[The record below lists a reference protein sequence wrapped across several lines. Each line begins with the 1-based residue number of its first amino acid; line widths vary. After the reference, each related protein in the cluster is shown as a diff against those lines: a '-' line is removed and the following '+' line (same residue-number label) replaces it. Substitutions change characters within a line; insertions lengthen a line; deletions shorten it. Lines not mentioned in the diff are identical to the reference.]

1 MNTSL
6 FELFKIGI
14 GPSSSHTVGPMRAA
28 LRFTRELEAANLID
42 RTHHVVVDLFG
53 SLALTGIG
61 HGTDRAIL
69 LGLSGEAP
77 DSVDPA
83 TIEGK
88 IAGIRSSGTLSLL
101 GRQLIPFVES
111 EHLLFH
117 RDQMY
122 PIAAKPAPS
131 LTPIREEEIPAATDV
146 ALAANPE
153 ANTSA
158 PVLATHPNGLRLSA
172 FDTENNILATNI
184 FYSVGGGFIVSQ
196 AEFHPD
202 APIAT
207 ASRVVPY
214 PFTSAEQL
222 LATAD
227 QHHLTI
233 AELVLANEI
242 ALLPDSSINR
252 PNLSAGHQDRVVPRP
267 LAASSRNGE
276 VVTSSETS
284 GPQQQIEQSIFALWQ
299 TMQSSTDRG
308 LATEG
313 ILPGGLNVRR
323 RASRLSQKLHNKGSR
338 DPLAPMD
345 WVTVY
350 AMAVNE
356 ENAAGG
362 RVVTAPTNG
371 AAGVIPAIAHYY
383 SRFIDPL
390 TGNGVSGDAPVTD
403 ISEVARRAGLLRYFL
418 TAAAIGILYKENA
431 SISGAEV
438 GCQGEVGVACSMA
451 AGGLVAALNGTN
463 AQIEHAAEI
472 AMEHNLGMT
481 CDPIGG
487 LVQIPCI
494 ERNGMGAVKAIN
506 AARLAMADTE
516 THKLSLDQIIET
528 MYRTGMDMQS
538 RYKETSLAG
547 LALNIIE
554 C

>member
-1 MNTSL
+1 VNTSL

-28 LRFTRELEAANLID
+28 LRFVHTLDSSNLLD
-42 RTHHVVVDLFG
+42 RTAGVVVDLYG

-69 LGLSGEAP
+69 LGLLGEAP
-77 DSVDPA
+77 DAVDPA
-83 TIEGK
+83 QVEAKLITI
-88 IAGIRSSGTLSLL
+88 RTTGTLNLL
-101 GRQLIPFVES
+101 GRKTIPFLEPQ
-111 EHLLFH
+111 HLIFH

-122 PIAAKPAPS
+122 P
-131 LTPIREEEIPAATDV
+131 TPGIV
-146 ALAANPE
+146 
-153 ANTSA
+153 S
-158 PVLATHPNGLRLSA
+158 HPNGMRFRA
-172 FDTENNILATNI
+172 FDEADNLLSEDV
-184 FYSVGGGFIVSQ
+184 FYSIGGGFIISE
-196 AEFHPD
+196 AERTSESK
-202 APIAT
+202 ISNRT
-207 ASRVVPY
+207 VPY
-214 PFTSAEQL
+214 PFRNAADL
-222 LATAD
+222 LATAQ
-227 QHHLTI
+227 QHDLTI
-233 AELVLANEI
+233 AQLLLRNEV
-242 ALLPDSSINR
+242 ALLNDPTILINR
-252 PNLSAGHQDRVVPRP
+252 PSPASPIEAGNAGERIK
-267 LAASSRNGE
+267 ASIL
-276 VVTSSETS
+276 T
-284 GPQQQIEQSIFALWQ
+284 LWQ
-299 TMQSSTDRG
+299 TMQSCTQRG
-308 LATEG
+308 IEIEG

-323 RASRLSQKLHNKGSR
+323 RAPRLARRLENEGSK

-383 SRFIDPL
+383 MRFIE
-390 TGNGVSGDAPVTD
+390 GSDA
-403 ISEVARRAGLLRYFL
+403 EKEAGLIRYFL

-463 AQIEHAAEI
+463 AQVEHAAEI

-506 AARLAMADTE
+506 AARMAMHE
-516 THKLSLDQIIET
+516 TGDHKLSLDQIIAT
-528 MYRTGMDMQS
+528 MYQTGLDMQS

>member
-28 LRFTRELEAANLID
+28 LRFASEFAPAMRICSPDLLQPPARIQVELY
-42 RTHHVVVDLFG
+42 G

-83 TIEGK
+83 K
-88 IAGIRSSGTLSLL
+88 IDALLERIRGTATLELCGMHS
-101 GRQLIPFVES
+101 IAFHES
-111 EHLLFH
+111 TDLLFH
-117 RDQMY
+117 RDRMY
-122 PIAAKPAPS
+122 PPHA
-131 LTPIREEEIPAATDV
+131 EAAT
-146 ALAANPE
+146 
-153 ANTSA
+153 S
-158 PVLATHPNGLRLSA
+158 HPNGMRFTAYSRDGGVVA
-172 FDTENNILATNI
+172 QQI
-184 FYSVGGGFIVSQ
+184 FYSVGGGFILSAAELAPDPQEKAVS
-196 AEFHPD
+196 P
-202 APIAT
+202 
-207 ASRVVPY
+207 RNVPY
-214 PFTSAEQL
+214 PFSSAEEL
-222 LATAD
+222 LAVAEANR
-227 QHHLTI
+227 LTI
-233 AELVLANEI
+233 AELVLANEVS
-242 ALLPDSSINR
+242 LLHDWRINR
-252 PNLSAGHQDRVVPRP
+252 PRVEEEAGEATPEEKIEASI
-267 LAASSRNGE
+267 LAIWHA
-276 VVTSSETS
+276 
-284 GPQQQIEQSIFALWQ
+284 
-299 TMQSSTDRG
+299 MQSCTERG
-308 LATEG
+308 IATEG

-323 RASRLSQKLHNKGSR
+323 RAPRLHQRIQALDASSESGGKPR
-338 DPLAPMD
+338 DPLAPLD
-345 WVTVY
+345 WVSLF
-350 AMAVNE
+350 AIAVNE

-383 SRFIDPL
+383 MRFIE
-390 TGNGVSGDAPVTD
+390 TGLSSADKQ
-403 ISEVARRAGLLRYFL
+403 AGLLRYFL

-463 AQIEHAAEI
+463 EQIEHAAEI

-494 ERNGMGAVKAIN
+494 ERNAMGAVKAVN
-506 AARLAMADTE
+506 ACRMAMHETE
-516 THKLSLDQIIET
+516 GHKLSLDQVIET

>member
-28 LRFTRELEAANLID
+28 LRFVTELTD
-42 RTHHVVVDLFG
+42 RQFWETARVVVDLYG
-53 SLALTGIG
+53 SLALTGVG

-77 DSVDPA
+77 DTVDPA
-83 TIEGK
+83 DIDG
-88 IAGIRSSGTLSLL
+88 IVGGIRSSKTLAAGGAHSIAFDEAGDL
-101 GRQLIPFVES
+101 R
-111 EHLLFH
+111 FH

-122 PIAAKPAPS
+122 PPYA
-131 LTPIREEEIPAATDV
+131 EAAT
-146 ALAANPE
+146 
-153 ANTSA
+153 S
-158 PVLATHPNGLRLSA
+158 HPNGMSFAA
-172 FDTENNILATNI
+172 FDVAGTVLARQV
-184 FYSVGGGFIVSQ
+184 FYSVGGGFILS
-196 AEFHPD
+196 AEELAPD
-202 APIAT
+202 PREKQVAPR
-207 ASRVVPY
+207 SVPY
-214 PFTSAEQL
+214 PFASAEQL
-222 LATAD
+222 LAVAEANR
-227 QHHLTI
+227 LTI
-233 AELVLANEI
+233 AELILANET
-242 ALLPDSSINR
+242 ALLSDPKIQRPTAAPGAPLSVALSLSVGKRATPPEKRVLTSI
-252 PNLSAGHQDRVVPRP
+252 L
-267 LAASSRNGE
+267 
-276 VVTSSETS
+276 
-284 GPQQQIEQSIFALWQ
+284 ALWQ
-299 TMQSSTDRG
+299 AMQSCTARG
-308 LATEG
+308 IATQG

-323 RASRLSQKLHNKGSR
+323 RAPRLHQRIQALEQSGKPR
-338 DPLAPMD
+338 DPLAPLD
-345 WVTVY
+345 WVSLF
-350 AMAVNE
+350 AIAVNE

-383 SRFIDPL
+383 MRFIE
-390 TGNGVSGDAPVTD
+390 TD
-403 ISEVARRAGLLRYFL
+403 KSPEEKQSGLLRYFL

-451 AGGLVAALNGTN
+451 AGGLVAALDGTN
-463 AQIEHAAEI
+463 AQVEHAAEI

-494 ERNGMGAVKAIN
+494 ERNAMGAVKAVN
-506 AARLAMADTE
+506 ACRMAMHETE
-516 THKLSLDQIIET
+516 GHKLSLDQVIET

>member
-28 LRFTRELEAANLID
+28 LRFVEGLESTGQLTRTCSAIVHLY
-42 RTHHVVVDLFG
+42 G

-61 HGTDRAIL
+61 HGTDRAVL
-69 LGLSGEAP
+69 LGLLGEAP
-77 DSVDPA
+77 DTVDTSQVEA
-83 TIEGK
+83 KLAEVRTT
-88 IAGIRSSGTLSLL
+88 RSLPLL
-101 GRQLIPFVES
+101 GRHPVPFIES
-111 EHLLFH
+111 ANLPFH

-122 PIAAKPAPS
+122 P
-131 LTPIREEEIPAATDV
+131 
-146 ALAANPE
+146 E
-153 ANTSA
+153 AGVVS
-158 PVLATHPNGLRLSA
+158 HPNGMRFTA
-172 FDTENNILATNI
+172 FDAAGALLANEV
-184 FYSVGGGFIVSQ
+184 FYSIGGGFIVSE
-196 AEFHPD
+196 AERT
-202 APIAT
+202 APQT
-207 ASRVVPY
+207 DSPRRVPY
-214 PFTSAEQL
+214 PFRSAEELLRVASEHDLSIADLLLGNEVAL
-222 LATAD
+222 LADPGIMITRPAS
-227 QHHLTI
+227 LSP
-233 AELVLANEI
+233 
-242 ALLPDSSINR
+242 LPSNTPEAAVKASI
-252 PNLSAGHQDRVVPRP
+252 L
-267 LAASSRNGE
+267 
-276 VVTSSETS
+276 
-284 GPQQQIEQSIFALWQ
+284 ALWQ
-299 TMQSSTDRG
+299 VMQECTGRG
-308 LATEG
+308 IATEG

-323 RASRLSQKLHNKGSR
+323 RAHRLAERLNSGEAYLK
-338 DPLAPMD
+338 DPLAPID
-345 WVTVY
+345 WVTVW

-383 SRFIDPL
+383 VRFVAKLPDVNL
-390 TGNGVSGDAPVTD
+390 SQ
-403 ISEVARRAGLLRYFL
+403 SETEAGLIRYFL

-451 AGGLVAALNGTN
+451 AGGLVAALGGSN
-463 AQIEHAAEI
+463 AQVEHAAEI

-506 AARLAMADTE
+506 ASRMAMHETE
-516 THKLSLDQIIET
+516 GHKLSLDQVIRT
-528 MYRTGMDMQS
+528 MYQTGLDMQS

>member
-28 LRFTRELEAANLID
+28 LRYVQSLDAANLLN
-42 RTHHVVVDLFG
+42 RTTSIIVDLYG

-69 LGLSGEAP
+69 LGLLGEAP
-77 DSVDPA
+77 DTIDPA
-83 TIEGK
+83 QVEEK
-88 IAGIRSSGTLSLL
+88 LDAIRASGPLNLL
-101 GRQLIPFVES
+101 GRKTIPFVES
-111 EHLLFH
+111 QHLLFH

-122 PIAAKPAPS
+122 P
-131 LTPIREEEIPAATDV
+131 TPGIV
-146 ALAANPE
+146 
-153 ANTSA
+153 S
-158 PVLATHPNGLRLSA
+158 HPNGMRFTA
-172 FDTENNILATNI
+172 FDSNNVVLTEEI
-184 FYSVGGGFIVSQ
+184 FYSIGGGFIVSE
-196 AEFHPD
+196 AER
-202 APIAT
+202 T
-207 ASRVVPY
+207 AESKTSSRTVPY
-214 PFTSAEQL
+214 PFRSAADL
-222 LATAD
+222 LATAQ
-227 QHHLTI
+227 QHNLTI
-233 AELVLANEI
+233 AQLVLNNEV
-242 ALLPDSSINR
+242 ALLNDPTISINR
-252 PNLSAGHQDRVVPRP
+252 PTP
-267 LAASSRNGE
+267 ASHADTPEGK
-276 VVTSSETS
+276 
-284 GPQQQIEQSIFALWQ
+284 IKASILTLWR
-299 TMQSSTDRG
+299 TMQSCTQRG
-308 LATEG
+308 IEIEG

-323 RASRLSQKLHNKGSR
+323 RAPRLARRLETEGSK

-383 SRFIDPL
+383 MRFIE
-390 TGNGVSGDAPVTD
+390 G
-403 ISEVARRAGLLRYFL
+403 SEAEKEAGLIRYFL

-463 AQIEHAAEI
+463 AQVEHAAEI

-494 ERNGMGAVKAIN
+494 ERNAMGAVKAIN
-506 AARLAMADTE
+506 AARMAMHE
-516 THKLSLDQIIET
+516 TGDHKLSLDQIIAT
-528 MYRTGMDMQS
+528 MYQTGLDMQS

>member
-1 MNTSL
+1 VNTSL

-28 LRFTRELEAANLID
+28 LRFVDELKAAPAFAD
-42 RTHHVVVDLFG
+42 TARVQVDLFG

-77 DSVDPA
+77 DTVAPA
-83 TIEGK
+83 RIEDLL
-88 IAGIRSSGTLSLL
+88 ASIRRSQSLSL
-101 GRQLIPFVES
+101 GGSHAISFHEPAD
-111 EHLLFH
+111 LLFH
-117 RDQMY
+117 RNQMY
-122 PIAAKPAPS
+122 PDPAHPS
-131 LTPIREEEIPAATDV
+131 
-146 ALAANPE
+146 
-153 ANTSA
+153 
-158 PVLATHPNGLRLSA
+158 HPNGIRFTA
-172 FDTENNILATNI
+172 FASTGAILHTGV
-184 FYSVGGGFIVSQ
+184 FYSIGGGFIVSH
-196 AEFHPD
+196 AEFEAERNHP
-202 APIAT
+202 AT
-207 ASRVVPY
+207 SSSRSVPY
-214 PFTSAEQL
+214 PFRSAAEL
-222 LATAD
+222 LATAAS
-227 QHHLTI
+227 HHLTI
-233 AELVLANEI
+233 ADLLLANEV
-242 ALLPDSSINR
+242 ALLADPAIPINR
-252 PNLSAGHQDRVVPRP
+252 PSPSTQSASAPEAQIK
-267 LAASSRNGE
+267 SSIL
-276 VVTSSETS
+276 T
-284 GPQQQIEQSIFALWQ
+284 LWQ
-299 TMQSSTDRG
+299 VMQQCTAHG
-308 LATEG
+308 IATEG
-313 ILPGGLNVRR
+313 ILPGGLKVRR
-323 RASRLSQKLHNKGSR
+323 RAHRLAERLNTVGSK
-338 DPLAPMD
+338 DPLAPID

-383 SRFIDPL
+383 MRFIAALPDPETCSPAL
-390 TGNGVSGDAPVTD
+390 TPQEA
-403 ISEVARRAGLLRYFL
+403 EAGIIRYFL

-463 AQIEHAAEI
+463 AQVEHAAEI

-506 AARLAMADTE
+506 AARMAMHESGD
-516 THKLSLDQIIET
+516 HKLSLDQVIAT
-528 MYRTGMDMQS
+528 MYQTGLDMQS